1 MSRRATTWLLT
12 VALLIGGTA
21 VGIRAQEAEEDEEAR
36 AERSERQRT
45 LEMVAPMVRARLAS
59 AGGWLGVRVEDV
71 DDARAEELGL
81 TGPRGAMVAGVEEE
95 SPAAEAGLREG
106 DVIVSFDGEAVR
118 SVAELVRLVRE
129 TPTGRSVPVEVM
141 RDGERRSLSA
151 TVGDRPG
158 PRAFRFRV
166 GPDGM
171 EDVELRLER
180 LGERLSGERM
190 ARVHERVERAME
202 RAREHA
208 EDFEFD
214 LEDGD
219 VHVFRVSARPRLGVQ
234 LQSLTDQLAEYFGVS
249 ERGGVLISAVRDG
262 SPASAAGLRAGD
274 VVVAFDG
281 EEIEDAGDLMRA
293 VREAEAGS
301 ATVTVVRRGQEREIT
316 VELPEEDRAE
326 PEEEGATGRRAPA
339 GPPAPAR
346 AGVRSPRPAPPRA
359 VPAPPVLRRAA
370 PPGPR
375 PPVIVI

>member
-12 VALLIGGTA
+12 VTLLIGGTA
-21 VGIRAQEAEEDEEAR
+21 VGIRAQEGEDEEAR

-45 LEMVAPMVRARLAS
+45 LEAVGPMVRARLATS
-59 AGGWLGVRVEDV
+59 GGWLGVRVEDV

-81 TGPRGAMVAGVEEE
+81 AGPRGALVAGVEEE

-118 SVAELVRLVRE
+118 SVGELVRLVRE
-129 TPTGRSVPVEVM
+129 TPAGRSVPLEVM

-158 PRAFRFRV
+158 PRAFRFRG

-171 EDVELRLER
+171 DDVELRLER
-180 LGERLSGERM
+180 LGERLSGARM

-208 EDFEFD
+208 EGIGFD
-214 LEDGD
+214 WEDGD
-219 VHVFRVSARPRLGVQ
+219 VHVFQVSARPRLGVQ

-249 ERGGVLISAVRDG
+249 ERGGVLISAVREG

-316 VELPEEDRAE
+316 VELPEEERAG
-326 PEEEGATGRRAPA
+326 PEEEGATGRRVPA
-339 GPPAPAR
+339 GPAPPAR
-346 AGVRSPRPAPPRA
+346 AGVRSLRLVAPRVAPARPAP
-359 VPAPPVLRRAA
+359 RRAA
-370 PPGPR
+370 PRAPR
-375 PPVIVI
+375 APVIVI